1 MHLNAA
7 LPDVILATVY
17 QPVQPGIRR
26 KGPDSVPN
34 LLLLFS
40 CFWASV
46 LLSLHLMKIHLSLV
60 FFLPK

>member
-34 LLLLFS
+34 LAFTFQLF
-40 CFWASV
+40 
-46 LLSLHLMKIHLSLV
+46 LGLSPALSTPNEV
-60 FFLPK
+60 SFIPCIFPP